1 MKKVSALQMVASICL
16 LIGCVV
22 SLVNL
27 CTDVPKSVQWCGIVL
42 RAVSCVL
49 YALFLVKMMR
59 NKRKE
64 KEE

>member
-16 LIGCVV
+16 LMGCVV

-27 CTDVPKSVQWCGIVL
+27 CTNIPKVVQWCGIVL

-49 YALFLVKMMR
+49 YGILLVKMMR